1 MVWGL
6 IRVAIFTVAFLGGLM
21 FGGSSSGTTSA
32 FSNLSEGMSLVVAC
46 DEGRV
51 IVTPLKG
58 TAQRVI
64 QLNCA
69 GGNLLVVRNAPDN
82 MEIIP
87 NNSPIH

>member
-1 MVWGL
+1 
-6 IRVAIFTVAFLGGLM
+6 
-21 FGGSSSGTTSA
+21 
-32 FSNLSEGMSLVVAC
+32 MSLVVAC